1 MQTRDHHHGSATVH
15 ARPVPRRGWRPA
27 DGVLAPWLV
36 VLAACVLVGCTTVPT
51 REYTAYRQ
59 AWGEVRVSARGVFD
73 TFAADEP
80 DRQRVR
86 QRGERAR
93 TTDSARARAED
104 EPADTARPAWT
115 LKSVKASSAPA
126 SIEDALLVRYKA
138 LDVVDRYNEALLR
151 LAEGKPAAELGASI
165 GALGESIQSFPWGQ
179 VSGRVATAAGEAL
192 PYVGPVVSLLSEL
205 ATEARAEGDRRRFVA
220 GVDAASPLIAGLLKL
235 MEEDA
240 QDFANA
246 SRAVYESDTLPLVRA
261 IKVEYRVGLAIVK
274 ARGGADKLD
283 AGERAHLER
292 LEKALRRVRDWAQA
306 DDLWARSP
314 GDATAPAQGEQR
326 AALERA
332 AVNAELLAGRVEAVE
347 DRLTRQ
353 ERALTEFVVLVGEL
367 RVALEELRVASASA
381 KPEAPKAE
389 DLVRRA
395 IRVRQAIL
403 AIEKAGAKG

>member
-1 MQTRDHHHGSATVH
+1 
-15 ARPVPRRGWRPA
+15 
-27 DGVLAPWLV
+27 VLAPWLV
-36 VLAACVLVGCTTVPT
+36 VLAACVLVGCTTVPA

-93 TTDSARARAED
+93 SADSARAED
-104 EPADTARPAWT
+104 EPADTSRPAWT
-115 LKSVKASSAPA
+115 LESVKASSAPA
-126 SIEDALLVRYKA
+126 SVEDALLVRYKA

-205 ATEARAEGDRRRFVA
+205 AVEARAEGDRRRFVA

-235 MEEDA
+235 MEQDA

-261 IKVEYRVGLAIVK
+261 IKVEYRAGLAIVK
-274 ARGGADKLD
+274 ARGGADQLN
-283 AGERAHLER
+283 ASERAQLGR
-292 LEKALRRVRDWAQA
+292 LEQALRRVRDWAQA
-306 DDLWARSP
+306 EDLWSRSP

-381 KPEAPKAE
+381 KAEAPKAE
-389 DLVRRA
+389 DLMRRA

-403 AIEKAGAKG
+403 AIERAGTKG